1 MSVRLNRYLSIC
13 GIASRRK
20 ADEMISDSSIAVNG
34 EYVTDLGTRIEPEK
48 DIVEVNGKIINP
60 EVERYI
66 ILNKPRLYLTTLAED
81 NNKKT
86 ILELIKD
93 IPQRVYPV
101 GRLDYDTEGLL
112 FLTNAGSLANKILH
126 PRNNVPKEY
135 IAIVGGVV
143 DEKALRKM
151 INGNKLIDGFAKPDK
166 ISILK
171 AGKDETILKI
181 VFHEG
186 RNRLVKRYFI
196 SFDYMVKRLKR
207 VGIGSLKLGRLPK
220 GKWRDLTRHELIN
233 LKKSLG
239 L

>member
-1 MSVRLNRYLSIC
+1 MSIC
-13 GIASRRK
+13 GITSRRK
-20 ADEMISDSSIAVNG
+20 ADELISDSSVAVNG

-135 IAIVGGVV
+135 IAIIGGVV

-151 INGNKLIDGFAKPDK
+151 MNGNKLDDGFARFRIHLHWTLPYDK
-166 ISILK
+166 QEFHLFHNSCHDYHLYILIPIIHHKFFLRILISYLYSNP
-171 AGKDETILKI
+171 A
-181 VFHEG
+181 VPHMR
-186 RNRLVKRYFI
+186 RNRI
-196 SFDYMVKRLKR
+196 
-207 VGIGSLKLGRLPK
+207 
-220 GKWRDLTRHELIN
+220 
-233 LKKSLG
+233 
-239 L
+239 